1 MKASK
6 IFDEL
11 VNEMAQSFER
21 LAEHR
26 TGENT
31 RYEIKDAAV
40 SACGIFFTQS
50 RSFLAY
56 QRLME
61 KAKGRSN
68 VQSLFGAERIPSDAQ
83 IRNLLDPQEPEL
95 LNGVFQNG
103 HEALQASGQMEAL
116 SSYGGQ

>member
-21 LAEHR
+21 LPDYR
-26 TGENT
+26 TGENL

-40 SACGIFFTQS
+40 SAFGIFFTQS
-50 RSFLAY
+50 SSFLGY

-68 VQSLFGAERIPSDAQ
+68 AQSLFGAERIPSDAQ

-95 LNGVFQNG
+95 LYGVFEKG
-103 HEALQASGQMEAL
+103 HEALIQQLRRAVFDLM
-116 SSYGGQ
+116 